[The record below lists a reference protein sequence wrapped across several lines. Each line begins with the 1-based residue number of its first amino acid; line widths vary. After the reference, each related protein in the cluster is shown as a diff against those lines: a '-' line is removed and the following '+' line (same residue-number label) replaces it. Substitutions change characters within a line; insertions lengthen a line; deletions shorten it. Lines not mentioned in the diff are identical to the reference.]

1 MGTRDS
7 VDRLLF
13 GRDMV
18 LSRRFVWLAGALFV
32 GALFAHLPIR
42 YLPGFTL
49 SNMVLLAVIC
59 IAMVL
64 VATVAAYLNDG
75 VLVSISLAAGIG
87 LGFYVP
93 AILFDLQAL
102 GEVTLWVLAVGT
114 ISAVGAGILG
124 FLTGA
129 GLRRLR
135 EPEET

>member
-13 GRDMV
+13 GRDMM
-18 LSRRFVWLAGALFV
+18 LSKRFVWLSGVLFV
-32 GALFAHLPIR
+32 ASLFAHLPIR

-49 SNMVLLAVIC
+49 SDTVLLSVIFL
-59 IAMVL
+59 AMAL
-64 VATVAAYLNDG
+64 VATAAAYLNDG
-75 VLVSISLAAGIG
+75 ALVSISLAAGIG
-87 LGFYVP
+87 LGFYGP
-93 AILFDLQAL
+93 AILYELQEP

-124 FLTGA
+124 FVAGA

-135 EPEET
+135 E